1 MRLGKEDKEVL
12 VFPGFLVVTV
22 FLLISIFSINQRGK
36 SIVESPRLLPMIV
49 VGCMFLICGG
59 GLTRSLRAHGRPT
72 LAKVGGSLRACAA
85 DPQVRRILLS
95 MLIVAVYV
103 FVGIPFIGF
112 YLSSFLLICGIT
124 LFYVRSIKPVYA
136 VLVSLALTGLLYLI
150 FFVAFNLRLQ

>member
-1 MRLGKEDKEVL
+1 
-12 VFPGFLVVTV
+12 
-22 FLLISIFSINQRGK
+22 
-36 SIVESPRLLPMIV
+36 
-49 VGCMFLICGG
+49 
-59 GLTRSLRAHGRPT
+59 
-72 LAKVGGSLRACAA
+72 
-85 DPQVRRILLS
+85 

-150 FFVAFNLRLQ
+150 FSVAF

>member
-12 VFPGFLVVTV
+12 VFSGFLVVTV

-49 VGCMFLICGG
+49 VGCMFLICGV
-59 GLTRSLRAHGRPT
+59 GLTRSLRAHG
-72 LAKVGGSLRACAA
+72 GLRLPRSAVAAACAA

-150 FFVAFNLRLQ
+150 FSVAFNLRLQ